1 MQKDTTWFR
10 NARFGMF
17 IHWGLYCI
25 PGGIWEGKEMP
36 YIGEWI
42 QSCFR
47 IPNAIYSKLA
57 KEFNPIHFNADE
69 WISAAAQAGVRYI
82 VFTTK
87 HHEGFAMYHS
97 RVSDFNI
104 YDATP
109 FKRDPL
115 AELAAACEKYDVK
128 LGVYY
133 SHNLDWHEPNGGDPG
148 QDCPQNVGGMP
159 WGNNWDFPDREHKN
173 FDQYFYDKCLP
184 QLREIFTNYGRINT
198 LWCDCPQQMTK
209 KYSQEVYDLVTGLQ
223 PWCLINSR
231 IGNNLGD
238 YGSMGDNKL
247 PEGYLDFP
255 AESPVTLNDTW
266 GFKIKDT
273 NWKTPET
280 VANQLAMLASR
291 NTNYLLNVG
300 PQPDGRLPQ
309 AAMDVFAKL
318 APWMKTVTNAVHD
331 CKPNPLKSEVPFGYC
346 TTSGNQLNVFVRDWA
361 EQLVIQ
367 DVPSQVVSASVPF
380 KQDGSTLTLMPG
392 PRPDSLLPLIT
403 VKFQNNL

>member
-1 MQKDTTWFR
+1 
-10 NARFGMF
+10 
-17 IHWGLYCI
+17 
-25 PGGIWEGKEMP
+25 
-36 YIGEWI
+36 
-42 QSCFR
+42 
-47 IPNAIYSKLA
+47 
-57 KEFNPIHFNADE
+57 NPIHFNANE

-87 HHEGFAMYHS
+87 HHDGFAMYHT
-97 RVSDFNI
+97 RVSDYNI

-148 QDCPQNVGGMP
+148 PQWHKNVGGMS
-159 WGNNWDFPDREHKN
+159 WGNDWDFPDFEHKN

-231 IGNNLGD
+231 IGNDLGD

-331 CKPNPLKSEVPFGYC
+331 CKPNPLKTEVPFGYC
-346 TTSGNQLNVFVRDWA
+346 TAHDNQLNVFVRDWA

-367 DVPSQVVSASVPF
+367 DVPSQVISASVPF

>member
-133 SHNLDWHEPNGGDPG
+133 SHNLDWHEPNGGDLGPKWHK
-148 QDCPQNVGGMP
+148 NVGAMS
-159 WGNNWDFPDREHKN
+159 WGNDWDFPDFEHKN
-173 FDQYFYDKCLP
+173 FDQYFYDK
-184 QLREIFTNYGRINT
+184 
-198 LWCDCPQQMTK
+198 
-209 KYSQEVYDLVTGLQ
+209 
-223 PWCLINSR
+223 
-231 IGNNLGD
+231 
-238 YGSMGDNKL
+238 
-247 PEGYLDFP
+247 
-255 AESPVTLNDTW
+255 
-266 GFKIKDT
+266 
-273 NWKTPET
+273 
-280 VANQLAMLASR
+280 
-291 NTNYLLNVG
+291 
-300 PQPDGRLPQ
+300 
-309 AAMDVFAKL
+309 
-318 APWMKTVTNAVHD
+318 
-331 CKPNPLKSEVPFGYC
+331 
-346 TTSGNQLNVFVRDWA
+346 
-361 EQLVIQ
+361 
-367 DVPSQVVSASVPF
+367 
-380 KQDGSTLTLMPG
+380 
-392 PRPDSLLPLIT
+392 
-403 VKFQNNL
+403 